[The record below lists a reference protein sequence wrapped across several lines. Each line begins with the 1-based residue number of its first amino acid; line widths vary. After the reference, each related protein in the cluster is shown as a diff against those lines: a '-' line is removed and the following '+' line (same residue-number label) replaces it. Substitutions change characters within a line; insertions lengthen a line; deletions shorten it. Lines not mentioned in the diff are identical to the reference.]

1 MNVGWKYEEELC
13 GIAEKNSSSADNVSP
28 INTSKGDN
36 VFFEDFKLENTLR
49 NKDRDMLQYIY
60 SNSNDTQ
67 QVIVRNSHIH
77 LLRSDFR
84 YLGPGKDVE
93 ITFLTM
99 VATLLTNDE
108 RTKTCGKAR
117 RWYLPANITNETLP
131 YNNLPLYQRW
141 KKMHYYDLYM
151 GSLDKC
157 NEIFIPLLFSKHYI
171 LARLLVSLKKVEV
184 WDSLADKDSPIVYS
198 SKIKEILRN
207 LDLGLESQIK
217 NKPANFSFASFI
229 IVRADYVPK
238 QPNLFDCGFDSN
250 EERCFIACWLAY
262 SNYNLNREKLVKDVT
277 DFYLSR
283 KS

>member
-1 MNVGWKYEEELC
+1 
-13 GIAEKNSSSADNVSP
+13 
-28 INTSKGDN
+28 
-36 VFFEDFKLENTLR
+36 
-49 NKDRDMLQYIY
+49 MLQYIY

-238 QPNLFDCGFDSN
+238 QPNLFDCGLMCDPFRVGNSTHFSCLEKVLSN
-250 EERCFIACWLAY
+250 LSPWQLTVAQLQIHNFRYSVMVVFLAKIRKKYLQLSNILLQLALSNFRITCF
-262 SNYNLNREKLVKDVT
+262 
-277 DFYLSR
+277 LSPNTNE
-283 KS
+283 